1 MNAPK
6 AEVSLFDFTD
16 YRSFLLQ
23 RGLPQGFY
31 AHTAKNLKSWAQRLG
46 YKSPSSLSMVLTGER
61 FPSDEMI
68 NRFAED
74 FHFSPRETRF
84 FKMLVEYEKALKNKE
99 DASFLLKDIQQA
111 AAESNAHA
119 IDCSTFEIMCSWY
132 FVAIK
137 QLVGTPS
144 FVEDYNWIKRRLRG
158 RVSREQV
165 AEALKVLLELEMIG
179 LSLQALTEQSVEQR
193 QFSATTIRMS
203 KKNVTIAKKFVYDFM
218 KEFSTRFYETEGD
231 EVYQF
236 NSNFFELTKDPHALS
251 ASEHEVR

>member
-1 MNAPK
+1 
-6 AEVSLFDFTD
+6 
-16 YRSFLLQ
+16 
-23 RGLPQGFY
+23 
-31 AHTAKNLKSWAQRLG
+31 
-46 YKSPSSLSMVLTGER
+46 MVLTGER

-165 AEALKVLLELEMIG
+165 AEALKVLLELEMIKRDEAGHLFLNKQSVMTRNDFSSESIRRHHHEMIG

-218 KEFSTRFYETEGD
+218 KEFSARFYETEGD